1 MRKLA
6 GMDFETLIHKLRLL
20 EALHAGGATEGEKA
34 AAGAARE
41 RLLKRLK
48 ELESVEPAVEYQFSL
63 PDAWSR
69 RLFTALCRR
78 YGLEPYRYHRQ
89 RRNTLMLRVQ
99 KSFLDETLWPEYD
112 AFADILRSY
121 LSDVTDRV
129 ISEVLEQKPEDAT
142 ETTRGEQLL
151 LET

>member
-1 MRKLA
+1 
-6 GMDFETLIHKLRLL
+6 MDEATLIHKLRLL
-20 EALHAGGATEGEKA
+20 EALHAGGATDGEKA

-48 ELESVEPAVEYQFSL
+48 DLESREPAVEYQFSL

-89 RRNTLMLRVQ
+89 RRSTLMVRVQ
-99 KSFLDETLWPEYD
+99 KSFLDQTLWPEYD
-112 AFADILRSY
+112 AFSDILRTY

-129 ISEVLEQKPEDAT
+129 ISEVLEQTPEDAG
-142 ETTRGEQLL
+142 EASRDEQLL
-151 LET
+151 LDG

>member
-1 MRKLA
+1 
-6 GMDFETLIHKLRLL
+6 MDEATLIHKLRLL
-20 EALHAGGATEGEKA
+20 EALHSGGSTDGEKA
-34 AAGAARE
+34 AAGAARD

-48 ELESVEPAVEYQFSL
+48 DLESREPAVEYQFSL

-89 RRNTLMLRVQ
+89 RRSTLMVKVQ
-99 KSFLDETLWPEYD
+99 KSFLDQTLWPEYD
-112 AFADILRSY
+112 AFSDILRVY

-129 ISEVLEQKPEDAT
+129 ISEVLEQTPEDAG
-142 ETTRGEQLL
+142 ETSRDEQLL
-151 LET
+151 LEG